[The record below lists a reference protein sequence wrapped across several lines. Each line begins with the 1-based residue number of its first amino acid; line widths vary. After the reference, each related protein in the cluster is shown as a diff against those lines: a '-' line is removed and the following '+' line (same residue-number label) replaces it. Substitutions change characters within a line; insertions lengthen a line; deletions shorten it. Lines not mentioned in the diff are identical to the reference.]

1 MYKRQLH
8 RFQVRGRV
16 RRYSYVRNL
25 ERYIDGM
32 LSGGKIVDASELI
45 PAEERGYEYLMLRLR
60 TVMGIDGVE
69 YNRTFRMNFAP
80 LEALLRQ
87 YQDRGW
93 AVQEESGRWH
103 FTPNGFLLSNQLI
116 GELLEA
122 QEENKLETVLP
133 WYQQEMSVK

>member
-1 MYKRQLH
+1 
-8 RFQVRGRV
+8 
-16 RRYSYVRNL
+16 
-25 ERYIDGM
+25 
-32 LSGGKIVDASELI
+32 
-45 PAEERGYEYLMLRLR
+45 
-60 TVMGIDGVE
+60 
-69 YNRTFRMNFAP
+69 MNFAP

>member
-1 MYKRQLH
+1 
-8 RFQVRGRV
+8 
-16 RRYSYVRNL
+16 
-25 ERYIDGM
+25 M

-45 PAEERGYEYLMLRLR
+45 PFEERGYEYLMLRLR

-80 LEALLRQ
+80 LEELLCQ
-87 YQDRGW
+87 YRDRGW

-103 FTPNGFLLSNQLI
+103 FTPQGFLLSNQLI

-122 QEENKLETVLP
+122 QEENRLETMLP
-133 WYQQEMSVK
+133 QYQREMALQ